1 MNPRRH
7 AGLTAGESREAGMSD
22 VLEALPVVPVE
33 ATNWNEAARLLEQ
46 AIKAGNQDPQAAYLL
61 AMCYKHL
68 DRTAD
73 ARQALSKI
81 AHPDAN
87 VCLQRGVL
95 AFADRDY
102 PQAGQEFAQSWDL
115 EPGSYPA
122 AYNLLLARLCQG
134 QKDECVQLI
143 PKIIPLA
150 PAASEQRFLE
160 LLRALLTTCLPGSNM
175 NNASPEHYL
184 LGSMATEEE
193 ARLVEALGGLGS
205 FEVVYPLLTQLVGAR
220 PNSDTAYAAYFGAA
234 LLQGKVLMERCQ
246 WEEAYSLLAALAR
259 RLEGGAGKLDNMSL
273 IALNSMLGT
282 CSCLL
287 QDFERGAWYFRTTQE
302 IFHREQMSGKRAERH
317 VNGQGIYQGAWIEQN
332 LALAYEWQ
340 GKLDKAEQH
349 WNRYFDYLEHYF
361 QSSKPA
367 DYLPTL
373 AFEGMSRLAELFT
386 KKEKWTTALGFL
398 QRAHRVRP
406 SDSDTLE
413 RLFHLYTQLK
423 KSEEAKRILRRLRE
437 IRPNDP
443 QVELFELDVRDVR
456 SPEDIEKT
464 IGDIRRILQKHPGD
478 MRVEERSTAMINN
491 LVPALERLAEQYT
504 GQINKVI
511 DQMRRLPSYQINWPV
526 VRNVM
531 RDLEDKFFQLRRVA
545 QKCLSLLTNEELRRD
560 INSLITHCD
569 RKIDQCHS
577 LGE

>member
-1 MNPRRH
+1 M
-7 AGLTAGESREAGMSD
+7 TD
-22 VLEALPVVPVE
+22 VLEALPAVPVE
-33 ATNWNEAARLLEQ
+33 AIDWNEAVRLLEQ

-61 AMCYKHL
+61 GLCYKHL
-68 DRTAD
+68 DRVAD

-81 AHPDAN
+81 AQPDAN
-87 VCLQRGVL
+87 VLLQRGVL

-102 PQAGQEFAQSWDL
+102 VQAGQDFTQAWEK
-115 EPGSYPA
+115 EPASYPA

-134 QKDECVQLI
+134 QKDECVELI
-143 PKIIPLA
+143 AKVIPLA
-150 PAASEQRFLE
+150 PAVQEQRFLT
-160 LLRALLTTCLPGSNM
+160 LLRTLLAGGKQAPG
-175 NNASPEHYL
+175 AHDDDYL
-184 LGSMATEEE
+184 LGSMTADEE
-193 ARLVEALGGLGS
+193 ARLVDALGGLGA
-205 FEVVYPLLTQLVGAR
+205 FDVVYPLLTQLVSAR
-220 PNSDTAYAAYFGAA
+220 PNSDVAYRAYFGAA
-234 LLQGKVLMERCQ
+234 LLQGKLLMERFQ
-246 WEEAYSLLAALAR
+246 WEESYSLLAALAR
-259 RLEGGAGKLDNMSL
+259 RLEGGAVKLDNMSL

-282 CSCLL
+282 CSCML
-287 QDFERGAWYFRTTQE
+287 QDFERGAWYFRTAQE
-302 IFHREQMSGKRAERH
+302 IFHREQMSGKNSERH

-332 LALAYEWQ
+332 LALAYEWH

-361 QSSKPA
+361 QSSRPA
-367 DYLPTL
+367 EYLPTL
-373 AFEGMSRLAELFT
+373 AFEGMSRLADLFT

-423 KSEEAKRILRRLRE
+423 KPEEAKRILRRLRE
-437 IRPNDP
+437 VRPNDP

-456 SPEDIEKT
+456 APEDIEKT

-478 MRVEERSTAMINN
+478 MRVEERSTAMLNN
-491 LVPALERLAEQYT
+491 LVPSLERLAEQYT

-560 INSLITHCD
+560 INGLITHCD